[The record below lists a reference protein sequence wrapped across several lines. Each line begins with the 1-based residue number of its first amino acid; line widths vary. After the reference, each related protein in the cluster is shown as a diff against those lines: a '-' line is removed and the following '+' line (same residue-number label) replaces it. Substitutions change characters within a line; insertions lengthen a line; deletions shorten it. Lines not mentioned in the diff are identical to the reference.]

1 MTKSI
6 LTKIGVYLFALV
18 FIVPIVLLILIGNAS
33 RKAVNTGN
41 QAQPTETPL
50 PTSFPT
56 NTVFQN
62 VPLPSK
68 EDIVRTFCGLIDEG
82 RISDAV
88 SMMDV
93 KDETTRQSW
102 GVSLNNFSSFKLV
115 DIKKSAI
122 DETGNSFEVD
132 INVTLKKN
140 LTDLPIPNYG
150 WVNGMNKKWIGVV
163 DGGSGHYKITGIAT
177 GP

>member
-1 MTKSI
+1 MFKKI
-6 LTKIGVYLFALV
+6 LTGSIIYIIILV
-18 FIVPIVLLILIGNAS
+18 FIVPIIILALFANAA
-33 RKAVNTGN
+33 RKQIKNIPVGTSSPS
-41 QAQPTETPL
+41 PTT
-50 PTSFPT
+50 
-56 NTVFQN
+56 QN

-68 EDIVRTFCGLIDEG
+68 EDIVRTFCNLIDEG

-88 SMMDV
+88 SMIDTT
-93 KDETTRQSW
+93 DDSTRQSW
-102 GVSLNNFSSFKLV
+102 AVSLNNFSSFKLI

-132 INVTLKKN
+132 ISVTLKKN

-150 WVNGMNKKWIGVV
+150 WENGVNKKWIGVIEKEK
-163 DGGSGHYKITGIAT
+163 GHYKITGIAT